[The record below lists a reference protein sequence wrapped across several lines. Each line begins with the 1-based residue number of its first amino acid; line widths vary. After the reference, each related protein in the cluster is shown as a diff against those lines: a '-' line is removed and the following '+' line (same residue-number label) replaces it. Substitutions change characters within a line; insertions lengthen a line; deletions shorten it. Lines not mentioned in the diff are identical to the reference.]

1 MNRITYVTIYVLH
14 VMCYLLRLRE
24 ENDVGYILFEDLQE
38 KCKFVYSRREEIIDS
53 LREFRSMQL
62 RLVYAVIGL
71 EEAENDIAGDIEFA
85 RIALGL

>member
-1 MNRITYVTIYVLH
+1 
-14 VMCYLLRLRE
+14 MCYLLRLRE

-38 KCKFVYSRREEIIDS
+38 KCKFVYSRRKEIIDS

>member
-24 ENDVGYILFEDLQE
+24 ESDVGYILFEDLQE

>member
-38 KCKFVYSRREEIIDS
+38 KCKFVYSRRKEIIDS